1 MEPVDTPASARPRR
15 YRGITAEER
24 TAQRREQLIDA
35 GLELFATVGYA
46 DTSVRA
52 LSAAASLNSRYF
64 YESFSSREDLLV
76 HVYERVVQEI
86 AVAVIESTAVEE
98 TIEGQARSGLW
109 AAWEILSEDPRKAR
123 IMAVEVIGVS
133 ERLETLR
140 RRDRHAF
147 AEILLRNAFSL
158 ADPDLKLRVDPV
170 LNARALI
177 AASVELIV
185 DWVYGELDATVEEVV
200 EYLVMLFTTTTY
212 ALARPAPKR
221 ARFGG
226 RRGTQG
232 AAEKRPRADAPAS
245 GDAEGRDQPAAKG
258 AKGAKGAKSTRR
270 ATRSSEAKAPAAKG
284 ARRATRP
291 SEAKAPAAKGTR
303 RATRS
308 SEAKAPAA
316 KGARHAPRA
325 TKANPPA
332 ARPARRGRGATTR

>member
-1 MEPVDTPASARPRR
+1 MKPVQTPASARPRR

-24 TAQRREQLIDA
+24 QAQRRERLLDA

-64 YESFSSREDLLV
+64 YESFASREDLLV
-76 HVYERVVQEI
+76 HVYERAVQELAI
-86 AVAVIESTAVEE
+86 AVIETTAKAE
-98 TIEGQARSGLW
+98 TIEDQARSGLW
-109 AAWEILSEDPRKAR
+109 AAWRILSQDPRKAR
-123 IMAVEVIGVS
+123 ILFVEVIGVS

-158 ADPDLKLRVDPV
+158 ADADIELRVNPV

-212 ALARPAPKR
+212 ALARPARKGARSGARR
-221 ARFGG
+221 AK
-226 RRGTQG
+226 QG
-232 AAEKRPRADAPAS
+232 SGEKPAS
-245 GDAEGRDQPAAKG
+245 ARASRDAAA
-258 AKGAKGAKSTRR
+258 SD
-270 ATRSSEAKAPAAKG
+270 EPAAKG
-284 ARRATRP
+284 AR
-291 SEAKAPAAKGTR
+291 AAR
-303 RATRS
+303 R
-308 SEAKAPAA
+308 
-316 KGARHAPRA
+316 APRA
-325 TKANPPA
+325 TKPKAPAARPTKPKPPA
-332 ARPARRGRGATTR
+332 ARPARRGRGAATR